1 MKFVNVNDAT
11 YDLLKGMSE
20 ELDVPIPKIIDDF
33 ILNGIADIML
43 TKLREE
49 IDDIN
54 GKEQFEVSIEYA

>member
-20 ELDVPIPKIIDDF
+20 DTNTPIPKIIDDF
-33 ILNGIADIML
+33 IANGIADLML
-43 TKLREE
+43 MKLREE

-54 GKEQFEVSIEYA
+54 GKE

>member
-11 YDLLKGMSE
+11 YDLLKGLSE
-20 ELDVPIPKIIDDF
+20 DLEKPIPKIIDDF
-33 ILNGIADIML
+33 IMNGLMDIML

-54 GKEQFEVSIEYA
+54 GKE

>member
-54 GKEQFEVSIEYA
+54 GKE